1 MNKKYFFSQVEKYKN
16 IYLWLIPL
24 KDSNF
29 LSNKVDFKVV
39 NYLKELSIQNQT
51 NYKQNVEIELKK

>member
-1 MNKKYFFSQVEKYKN
+1 MKNDENYKKYFFSQVEKYKN

-39 NYLKELSIQNQT
+39 NYLKEKYFFYPLLNSH
-51 NYKQNVEIELKK
+51 L